1 MQTDKGYLMYYSYCE
16 AKEFPWSIELEIP
29 IASIDI
35 SMKLASKISNS
46 DGVSGENL
54 KRLAKTVGMFAD
66 EESVTLVFQSGEFWR
81 FDWFGKVSMN
91 LLYKYEFL

>member
-46 DGVSGENL
+46 DDVSGE
-54 KRLAKTVGMFAD
+54 KPKSVAKVVGMFAD

-81 FDWFGKVSMN
+81 FDWFDKV
-91 LLYKYEFL
+91 